1 MEERSEYQVLAPD
14 SVAWYIQA
22 ALVADRT
29 GNVTARDVALSE
41 AQRIAQERRLSER
54 SYDCRTTGERLA
66 VQEDRLQIL
75 SDTMRRIVAEIDQR
89 LDALEAAATPAIAN
103 REWMTATEGVLNQIE
118 ARLVALEAAGPAVAD
133 GRWMAEIERRL
144 DALEAA
150 AAPAVA
156 NRAWMDEIERQLTEI
171 FSRLS
176 ILERLNLASRV
187 TYLENLAQG
196 IVGPDA
202 GL

>member
-54 SYDCRTTGERLA
+54 SYDCRTTEERLA

-75 SDTMRRIVAEIDQR
+75 SDTMRRIVAELDQR
-89 LDALEAAATPAIAN
+89 VTEQEAAIQADI
-103 REWMTATEGVLNQIE
+103 RERIE
-118 ARLVALEAAGPAVAD
+118 DR
-133 GRWMAEIERRL
+133 RRL

-176 ILERLNLASRV
+176 ILERLYLASRV